1 MRHRENS
8 VRPGRTVCP
17 PVGLPRR
24 HCKDMVIHHPC
35 NVINAINL
43 YFLILR
49 LMLRQAHY
57 PRMVFRISRTTTVR
71 RSPLPDVVADAYA
84 HVPPGGVVCTGLRRA
99 AVRISG
105 GNCLQSAIRTPP
117 CGSAARPSV
126 CQVCRCRACRD
137 AYLRLIVVVGGL
149 WSRRWRSVVVETRL
163 IASLQSFGR
172 VSAPRVCQ
180 CVKVLCGASVTCG
193 CALPA

>member
-1 MRHRENS
+1 MRPRENS

-17 PVGLPRR
+17 SVGLPRR

-49 LMLRQAHY
+49 LMLRQTHY

-84 HVPPGGVVCTGLRRA
+84 HVPPGGVA
-99 AVRISG
+99 
-105 GNCLQSAIRTPP
+105 GN
-117 CGSAARPSV
+117 
-126 CQVCRCRACRD
+126 RD
-137 AYLRLIVVVGGL
+137 VPR
-149 WSRRWRSVVVETRL
+149 
-163 IASLQSFGR
+163 R
-172 VSAPRVCQ
+172 VS
-180 CVKVLCGASVTCG
+180 
-193 CALPA
+193 